1 MPGRVG
7 MRGFLSGCT
16 SGGECPEGT
25 SYSPRGKDTQ
35 NGRTTASGPRHEVSA
50 SPSTAVIHSLSSTL
64 LPISKHRPSHEPS
77 QEVFPAG
84 RGTTYS
90 KAVTRCR
97 SACTG
102 QALGRWRRR
111 RSLYCLTCVAILKR
125 VTMIVAGWACA
136 SAVRYGVKW
145 RSVRHGGG
153 HTQHTRAATG
163 GHGPGRWWPRCGR
176 CAGPP

>member
-1 MPGRVG
+1 M
-7 MRGFLSGCT
+7 
-16 SGGECPEGT
+16 SGGNVVQPKRKRHTKWTHHRLRAQARGQCL
-25 SYSPRGKDTQ
+25 SLYSGDPC
-35 NGRTTASGPRHEVSA
+35 
-50 SPSTAVIHSLSSTL
+50 LSSTL

-153 HTQHTRAATG
+153 DTQPTRAAT
-163 GHGPGRWWPRCGR
+163 
-176 CAGPP
+176 